1 VISRRAFL
9 AAVPAIAHV
18 SVACSRGQRGG
29 FHGYAFT
36 ANEEGH
42 AVAALDLEALAV
54 ARHIK
59 LDAAPVQVLALRSR
73 PLVYALTA
81 ETGSVH
87 EISVDRLSYSRKIQ
101 AAQRAVAMLSA
112 PGEHALYVLTAEPRS
127 LVRIALDTG
136 TKSGT
141 DLWNVYWRVSLP
153 EEPVAFAIDPGGRFA
168 AVSSR
173 ASVRLVDLNTGHV
186 GDPLGAGEYG
196 TVQFRT
202 DGRMLIAADRG
213 ERRLSLYDVA
223 AARLM
228 THLPLAV
235 RPDNLC
241 LSQDGGQLFVT
252 GEGMDAVVI
261 VYPYQS
267 EVAETALAGQAPGAM
282 ATSQS
287 FLFLAS
293 PQSGDVSIMSIANRA
308 VVKVSAVGSDPGCIA
323 ITPDD
328 QFALVLNR
336 KSGDVAVLRI
346 GGITANERARRYKTA
361 ALLTVIPVG
370 SRPVSAAFR
379 GV

>member
-1 VISRRAFL
+1 MISRRTL
-9 AAVPAIAHV
+9 LTLPIAA
-18 SVACSRGQRGG
+18 ACSSGRRAG

-42 AVAALDLEALAV
+42 AVAAVDLEALAV
-54 ARHIK
+54 ARHIP

-73 PLVYALTA
+73 PLVFALTA

-87 EISVDRLSYSRKIQ
+87 EIHVDRLRYSRKI
-101 AAQRAVAMLSA
+101 AVAQTAVTMRIA
-112 PGEHALYVLTAEPRS
+112 DNERALYVLGKQPRS
-127 LVRIALDTG
+127 LVRIALDSWTE
-136 TKSGT
+136 
-141 DLWNVYWRVSLP
+141 DWRVTLP
-153 EEPVAFAIDPGGRFA
+153 DEPVDFELSPGGKFA
-168 AVSSR
+168 GVSS
-173 ASVRLVDLNTGHV
+173 AGSVRLVDLASGHAS
-186 GDPLGAGEYG
+186 DPLAGADSKMGG
-196 TVQFRT
+196 DFGAVMFRK
-202 DGRMLIAADRG
+202 DGRLLIAADRG

-223 AARLM
+223 EGRLV

-241 LSQDGGQLFVT
+241 VNQDGGQLFVT

-261 VYPYQS
+261 VYPFHS
-267 EVAETALAGQAPGAM
+267 EVGETVLAGHAPGPM
-282 ATSQS
+282 AASTS

-293 PQSGDVSIMSIANRA
+293 PQFGDVSILNIGNR
-308 VVKVSAVGSDPGCIA
+308 KVIGSVTVGSDPGCIA

-336 KSGDVAVLRI
+336 KSGDVAVIRV
-346 GGITANERARRYKTA
+346 GGITGTERARRFKMA
-361 ALLTVIPVG
+361 SLLTVIPVG